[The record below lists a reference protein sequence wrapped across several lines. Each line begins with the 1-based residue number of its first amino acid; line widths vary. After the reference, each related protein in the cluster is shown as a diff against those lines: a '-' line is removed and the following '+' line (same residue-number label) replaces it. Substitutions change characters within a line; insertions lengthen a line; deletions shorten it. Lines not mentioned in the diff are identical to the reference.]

1 MEPTS
6 REHRRMRMRLVSMTL
21 LAALAP
27 ACLVGCGDTTSASDA
42 ASEPSEVVPSELD
55 CRGSEREVFAAPFF
69 NEEAEGAET
78 PQEAVDSW
86 LGTSLATPRFGPE
99 SEYVMDEGTGDAW
112 LLSADGTAV
121 GRVHTKLTSGG
132 GYFYYG
138 HEACAD

>member
-1 MEPTS
+1 MC
-6 REHRRMRMRLVSMTL
+6 MRLVSVTL

-27 ACLVGCGDTTSASDA
+27 TCLVACGDSTSASRAD
-42 ASEPSEVVPSELD
+42 SEPAEVPSALD
-55 CRGSEREVFAAPFF
+55 CRGSEREVFAPPFF
-69 NEEAEGAET
+69 NEDADGANTPEA
-78 PQEAVDSW
+78 AVDSW

-99 SEYVMDEGTGDAW
+99 TEYVMDDRTGDAW

-121 GRVHTKLTSGG
+121 GRVHTRLTSGG